1 MLATRQVGGSRRT
14 SMAMVVELS
23 IAIEAVALHVGLARV
38 EAGQR
43 PTSCWLQLSVVV
55 DVKKVWEVQI
65 RKIDPSPS
73 GSKALLSTSKVTLL
87 CYRQAPNAVNDY
99 AETIKKYAKL

>member
-1 MLATRQVGGSRRT
+1 M
-14 SMAMVVELS
+14 
-23 IAIEAVALHVGLARV
+23 IID
-38 EAGQR
+38 
-43 PTSCWLQLSVVV
+43 PLSVANMVV

-73 GSKALLSTSKVTLL
+73 GIKALLSTSKVTLL
-87 CYRQAPNAVNDY
+87 CYRQAPHSVEDY

>member
-1 MLATRQVGGSRRT
+1 
-14 SMAMVVELS
+14 MVVELS
-23 IAIEAVALHVGLARV
+23 IAAEAVALHVGLAR
-38 EAGQR
+38 
-43 PTSCWLQLSVVV
+43 QLSVVV

-99 AETIKKYAKL
+99 ALTIKKYAKL